1 MFSMS
6 SMTQKPEKSVQPKK
20 FNLFQ
25 QISHIPLILWKLLEY
40 SLPGLTT
47 STEVRQTNAKW
58 IVYFVLYSSDRWA
71 EHSHSVE
78 KYFKQ
83 LISPHHQ
90 ESIHKFYSVNHLF
103 PFFTYYTTYYRK
115 FSLITFQWY
124 SLHTTDNQEWFIN
137 SNKQY
142 SIRNSTRTINLQR
155 NIDDDNFTEDAII
168 RLLQG
173 CFQVR
178 KILCRSEKITDNI
191 LHTIAECC
199 PGLRVICLYR
209 TNVTDEGLHHLALRC
224 PKLKKISL
232 DSSPCFTNDSLGFL
246 TEHCPELESI
256 NLRGCNINDNCLE
269 HFETARCSELRTIN
283 LSEIDVINKI
293 SDKGLEFLAKG
304 CPKIT
309 HLNIKKT
316 KVPNGFA
323 QTLWPTATVIE
334 SDYYYK
340 D

>member
-1 MFSMS
+1 MF
-6 SMTQKPEKSVQPKK
+6 SMTQKPEKSVQPKP
-20 FNLFQ
+20 FNLFH

-40 SLPGLTT
+40 SLPGLTA
-47 STEVRQTNAKW
+47 STEARQTNAKW
-58 IVYFVLYSSDRWA
+58 IVYLLLYSSNQWP
-71 EHSHSVE
+71 EQSQYVE

-83 LISPHHQ
+83 LISSHYQ
-90 ESIHKFYSVNHLF
+90 QSIHELYSVNHPF
-103 PFFTYYTTYYRK
+103 PFFTYYTTYIWR

-124 SLHTTDNQEWFIN
+124 SLHSGGNHCWLN
-137 SNKQY
+137 NNNKRFT
-142 SIRNSTRTINLQR
+142 IKNSTRTINLQR
-155 NIDDDNFTEDAII
+155 NIDNFTEDAII

-178 KILCRSEKITDNI
+178 KILCRSETITDNI

-209 TNVTDEGLHHLALRC
+209 TNVTDEGLYHLALRC

-232 DSSPCFTNDSLGFL
+232 DSSSCFTNDSLGFL

-269 HFETARCSELRTIN
+269 HFETARCSELRIIN

-316 KVPNGFA
+316 KVSNGFA